1 MDGIKTVE
9 YTERMGKMTLPEGAE
24 EVLRGLSV
32 EEQLKHFV
40 GQVRS
45 IGAPY
50 ECPLGESAYVDAVIL
65 GDGLIVGVML
75 SDVEGAPFTAIGESR
90 FIGSE
95 DADNNGAGYKTIDY
109 YFTALFV
116 PADE

>member
-9 YTERMGKMTLPEGAE
+9 YAERMGKMTLPEGAE

-75 SDVEGAPFTAIGESR
+75 SDVEGAPFTAIGERR